1 MYRHCEPTGRANART
16 PLARR
21 PGQAKRE
28 PGSIRRALSFWARR
42 RRPSV
47 PTNAGGYGSL
57 LSQGRRK
64 RIRSSNSKHAFA
76 LAARCA
82 RVVDESLAQEDRGRG
97 ECRVPA
103 APAASC
109 ALVESTR
116 VFTTG
121 PPGSPGIPARNGFN
135 GFLRALPGDRA
146 CLPPS
151 LADYGFVRPGRADK
165 TSANL
170 TPASGRQDHTTSPSA
185 APVCAK
191 GFAGLKCQSAE
202 ALAKAE
208 ASLVRVPLIAHRP
221 KPALQ
226 PRCAQNAAASTASRP
241 ASVTIAIRPSVGR
254 DARTPRDVSTKLG
267 SEIFFESGLDSQ
279 IARQP
284 VGQISRPV
292 RMALRA

>member
-1 MYRHCEPTGRANART
+1 MVLTASFVLSPVTGLVCHRHQRI
-16 PLARR
+16 
-21 PGQAKRE
+21 KV
-28 PGSIRRALSFWARR
+28 LS
-42 RRPSV
+42 
-47 PTNAGGYGSL
+47 
-57 LSQGRRK
+57 
-64 RIRSSNSKHAFA
+64 
-76 LAARCA
+76 
-82 RVVDESLAQEDRGRG
+82 
-97 ECRVPA
+97 
-103 APAASC
+103 
-109 ALVESTR
+109 
-116 VFTTG
+116 
-121 PPGSPGIPARNGFN
+121 
-135 GFLRALPGDRA
+135 LPGW
-146 CLPPS
+146 
-151 LADYGFVRPGRADK
+151 ADL

-185 APVCAK
+185 APVYAK

-254 DARTPRDVSTKLG
+254 DGRTPRDVSTKQG
-267 SEIFFESGLDSQ
+267 SEKFFESGLDSQ
-279 IARQP
+279 ITRQP